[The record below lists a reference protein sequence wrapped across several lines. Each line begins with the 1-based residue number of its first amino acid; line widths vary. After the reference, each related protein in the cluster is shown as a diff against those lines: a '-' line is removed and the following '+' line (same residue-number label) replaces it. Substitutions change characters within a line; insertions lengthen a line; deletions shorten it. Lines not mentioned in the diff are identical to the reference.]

1 MQTQVQ
7 AVLDEWVNDGNGRE
21 TGLQVAIYR
30 HGQLRVS
37 AWAGWADRANE
48 RRVDGETLFCTF
60 SASKGVTA
68 TLIHALV
75 ERGALA
81 YDRPIAHDW
90 PAFAANGK
98 QDITLRMV
106 LTHTA
111 GIPHLPPDFLPE
123 HLADWPRMVAW
134 VEQATPLWEPGSA
147 TGYHALTWG
156 WILGELAQ
164 RVTGKPFAQLV
175 REFVTGPLGI
185 EGDVVFGKSES
196 GVRDRVDQ
204 RVAVLENDPPP
215 KQRLRADALILRAT
229 PLSLFP
235 LSKTH
240 NRPDV
245 RAAVLPASGGLMT
258 AQALAR
264 HYAALIGSGV
274 DGVRLLFEQTVAQ
287 ATTLQTDALD
297 RVLEVPYRKA
307 LGYYLGTDAPQSEMT
322 ALPHAFGH
330 PGSGGTI
337 GWVDPST
344 GWAFALCKTRLT
356 FRPYAQSVA
365 RAIKQIIANAD

>member
-1 MQTQVQ
+1 MQAQVQ
-7 AVLDEWVNDGNGRE
+7 TLLDEWVADGRE
-21 TGLQVAIYR
+21 TGLQVALYR

-37 AWAGWADRANE
+37 AWAGWADRANG
-48 RRVDGETLFCTF
+48 RRVDGNTLFCAF

-81 YDRPIAHDW
+81 YDRPIAYDW

-98 QDITLRMV
+98 ASVTLRMV
-106 LTHTA
+106 LAHTA
-111 GIPHLPPDFLPE
+111 GIPHMPPDTLPE

-134 VEQATPLWEPGSA
+134 VEQATPLWEPGTA

-164 RVTGKPFAQLV
+164 RVTGKPFTQLM
-175 REFVTGPLGI
+175 RAFVTEPIGAADDI
-185 EGDVVFGKSES
+185 VFGASEAFES
-196 GVRDRVDQ
+196 GVGVSE
-204 RVAVLENDPPP
+204 RVAALENDPPP

-264 HYAALIGSGV
+264 HYAALIGSGL
-274 DGVRLLFEQTVAQ
+274 DGVRLLSAQTIAQ

-307 LGYYLGTDAPQSEMT
+307 LGYYLGTDAPPSEMT
-322 ALPHAFGH
+322 AIADAFGH
-330 PGSGGTI
+330 PGSGGTLA
-337 GWVDPST
+337 WANPST

-356 FRPYAQSVA
+356 FRPYAQSIA
-365 RAIKQIIANAD
+365 HAIEQVIQNSG

>member
-1 MQTQVQ
+1 MQAQVQ
-7 AVLDEWVNDGNGRE
+7 TLLDEWVADGRE
-21 TGLQVAIYR
+21 TGLQVALYR

-37 AWAGWADRANE
+37 AWAGWADRANG
-48 RRVDGETLFCTF
+48 RRVDGNTLFCAF

-81 YDRPIAHDW
+81 YDRPIAYDW

-98 QDITLRMV
+98 ASVTLRMV
-106 LTHTA
+106 LAHTA
-111 GIPHLPPDFLPE
+111 GIPHMPPDTLPE

-134 VEQATPLWEPGSA
+134 VEQATPLWEPGTA

-164 RVTGKPFAQLV
+164 RVTGKPFTQLM
-175 REFVTGPLGI
+175 RAFVTEPIGAADDI
-185 EGDVVFGKSES
+185 VFGASEAFES
-196 GVRDRVDQ
+196 GVGVSE
-204 RVAVLENDPPP
+204 RVAALENDPPP

-264 HYAALIGSGV
+264 HYAALIGS
-274 DGVRLLFEQTVAQ
+274 
-287 ATTLQTDALD
+287 D
-297 RVLEVPYRKA
+297 RK
-307 LGYYLGTDAPQSEMT
+307 
-322 ALPHAFGH
+322 
-330 PGSGGTI
+330 
-337 GWVDPST
+337 
-344 GWAFALCKTRLT
+344 
-356 FRPYAQSVA
+356 SVV
-365 RAIKQIIANAD
+365 